1 MDLFGPGI
9 DVKLKE
15 RKKERLRGGKEKY
28 TSTIALPLHPWLIQ
42 CLPLGCVI
50 LFVKKRAC
58 VAALLFRAGVQDD
71 NMVRSRHGIPKT
83 GNLRLSTS
91 KCW

>member
-42 CLPLGCVI
+42 CLALGCGI
-50 LFVKKRAC
+50 LFVKKRAG
-58 VAALLFRAGVQDD
+58 VAALFRAGVQDD
-71 NMVRSRHGIPKT
+71 NMVRTPHGIPKI
-83 GNLRLSTS
+83 GSLRLYTS